1 MNEKQVSQVLDEVE
15 LRAALLPLR
24 PDPVRFAEGI
34 RQRLERADVADQSRL
49 REAGDGA
56 ASERRATEWRA
67 TRDDAKLGRSEWLQT
82 AAAVIPLSLVGKGGS
97 GGLIKLG
104 QLTLGKKIVALSA
117 LPAIGL
123 LLMIT
128 ASIWAIIKIRRAH
141 RGQPVG
147 DIDVLKT
154 NQVLAVWWR
163 RFGLVTVGFC
173 IVLLL
178 LMRTGYTLPVFIVF
192 LISGIAMVSLVT
204 KLGQERLIERN
215 AIAGALS
222 SGLFLLAQLT
232 QIAVMSGH
240 GTPFLDQM
248 LIPAVLMC
256 GAFLISCLCRYPMA
270 QNNGMRGAQ
279 VIMGILVL
287 LLVGSFSSTLWNPV
301 TQRELKTFV
310 ESFDHARFSS
320 ASWHK
325 WQVPAQW
332 LRDANVPLDLS
343 QPRALLQ
350 QEIAAEQPNRTIL
363 CTAAETGLLQRA
375 DLNQVRGLDKEIQ
388 LMLDPYNVGRP
399 LVSVQTQ
406 TSFLIHA
413 LVMRGDLSES
423 ERDILGERLAVTMTD
438 LVTKPYQNALREQLK
453 ITKLS
458 RLIGRPLDVDVQR
471 AAVHETLVKQQ
482 CLDHGLGQRMGGFS
496 ASVKLRFSDAETTD
510 DAIQLMQIYGVPA
523 EVRIDALRSFL
534 RPSWLEQTVG
544 LREEGYVKFASLQRL
559 QSLPE
564 VPPVTWWDF
573 FRFEQNL
580 MMAILFTCIC
590 VFATL
595 GAPQP
600 KPGVSSASK

>member
-1 MNEKQVSQVLDEVE
+1 MNEKQSSQLLDEAD

-34 RQRLERADVADQSRL
+34 RRRLQRADGADHSRL
-49 REAGDGA
+49 GEAGDGA
-56 ASERRATEWRA
+56 ASERRATERA
-67 TRDDAKLGRSEWLQT
+67 TERRATERSEWLQT

-104 QLTLGKKIVALSA
+104 QLTLGKKIVALAA
-117 LPAIGL
+117 LPAVGL

-141 RGQPVG
+141 RGQPAG

-163 RFGLVTVGFC
+163 RFGLVTMGFC
-173 IVLLL
+173 AVLLL

-270 QNNGMRGAQ
+270 QTSGMRGAQ
-279 VIMGILVL
+279 VIMGILFL
-287 LLVGSFSSTLWNPV
+287 LLVGSFSSTVWNPV

-343 QPRALLQ
+343 QPRALIQ
-350 QEIAAEQPNRTIL
+350 KEIAAEKPNRTIL
-363 CTAAETGLLQRA
+363 CTAAETGLLQPA
-375 DLNQVRGLDKEIQ
+375 DVDQVRGLDKEIQ
-388 LMLDPYNVGRP
+388 LMFDPYNVGRP
-399 LVSVQTQ
+399 FISVETQ

-413 LVMRGDLSES
+413 LVMRGDLSDS

-438 LVTKPYQNALREQLK
+438 VVTKPYQNALREQLT

-458 RLIGRPLDVDVQR
+458 RLIGRPLNIDVHR
-471 AAVHETLVKQQ
+471 PTVHETLIKQQ
-482 CLDHGLGQRMGGFS
+482 CLGHGFGQRTGGFTS
-496 ASVKLRFSDAETTD
+496 YKNSGGNSHPESTD

-534 RPSWLEQTVG
+534 RPSWHEQSVG
-544 LREEGYVKFASLQRL
+544 LREEGYVRFASLQRL

-564 VPPVTWWDF
+564 VPPLTWWDY

-600 KPGVSSASK
+600 TPGVSSASK